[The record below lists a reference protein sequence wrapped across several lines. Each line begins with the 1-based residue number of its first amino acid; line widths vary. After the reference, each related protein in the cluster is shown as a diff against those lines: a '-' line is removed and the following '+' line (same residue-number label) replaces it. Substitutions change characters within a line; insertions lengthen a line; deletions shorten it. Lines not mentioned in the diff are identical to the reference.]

1 MLYLSKLNG
10 IGAFCAAFADPLTLA
25 IPTHECPEQALCS
38 LLGTKPKDM
47 RGRDMAS
54 LLPQPFGLLHHRWI
68 KDAEGALTKPPPSSC
83 RAGAVHSL
91 LSANGVHV
99 PVRMAISS
107 RDMAG
112 VSM

>member
-1 MLYLSKLNG
+1 MTRWCCDRRP
-10 IGAFCAAFADPLTLA
+10 AATVAFAGAVAADNLHL
-25 IPTHECPEQALCS
+25 CVNGQALCS

-68 KDAEGALTKPPPSSC
+68 KDADGSLTKPPPSSC

-107 RDMAG
+107 RDFAG
-112 VSM
+112 VNM